1 MNLELLPQGA
11 RDIVAALGVSD
22 AITVLSVL
30 AGTRWAV
37 PNIEHRNGK
46 TGVTLVKYLGEPL
59 ALKLMTAFGGEA
71 LSIPRCQKALNSVRD
86 AQIIARYEQLCR
98 EGMSVRAA
106 QSELALIY
114 RMTATYVG
122 KIVERV
128 DDPRSDPNQLP
139 LF

>member
-11 RDIVAALGVSD
+11 RDIVSALGVSD
-22 AITVLSVL
+22 AITVLTVL

-37 PNIEHRNGK
+37 PNIEHKHGK

-86 AQIIARYEQLCR
+86 AEIIARYEQLCR
-98 EGMSVRAA
+98 DGMSVRAA

-128 DDPRSDPNQLP
+128 DEPRADSNQLP